1 MYSLKENNAYLI
13 YRTFIL
19 KRIYLVY
26 QIRNIDHCI
35 NFGTLLEEILN
46 FCTVFFLWCSII
58 GSVVVVIGLYV
69 FLWSKSKQIDDCEI
83 NKLPTNTVEAGK
95 EEEDHTNVNKLGN
108 LLVIPMTPWSNLYVQ
123 LEGPTCH
130 LEKSLKIWK
139 RFWNGPLNID
149 QRILS
154 LVVQCLSSLEFAF
167 LGAHLDI
174 VIYLYK

>member
-35 NFGTLLEEILN
+35 NFQLILIWN
-46 FCTVFFLWCSII
+46 SSRRDTEFLYCFFLWCSII

-83 NKLPTNTVEAGK
+83 NKLPTNTVEERK

-108 LLVIPMTPWSNLYVQ
+108 LLVIPMTPWSNPYVQ

-139 RFWNGPLNID
+139 RFWNVPW
-149 QRILS
+149 ILIRG
-154 LVVQCLSSLEFAF
+154 FY
-167 LGAHLDI
+167 HLWCN
-174 VIYLYK
+174 V